1 MINIWSF
8 VSIYFI
14 IVAVF
19 SFVLGL
25 YDDDEVL
32 IISASLFWPFTVVVL
47 AGVGILYLIRV
58 PFKLARHVD
67 KRLTPK
73 KQRSKADER

>member
-32 IISASLFWPFTVVVL
+32 VISASLFWPFTVVVL

-58 PFKLARHVD
+58 PFKLARRVD
-67 KRLTPK
+67 KRLTP
-73 KQRSKADER
+73 QETTEQSE

>member
-32 IISASLFWPFTVVVL
+32 VISASLFWPFTVVVL
-47 AGVGILYLIRV
+47 AGLGALYLIHL

-67 KRLTPK
+67 KRLTPQETAEK
-73 KQRSKADER
+73 NDD